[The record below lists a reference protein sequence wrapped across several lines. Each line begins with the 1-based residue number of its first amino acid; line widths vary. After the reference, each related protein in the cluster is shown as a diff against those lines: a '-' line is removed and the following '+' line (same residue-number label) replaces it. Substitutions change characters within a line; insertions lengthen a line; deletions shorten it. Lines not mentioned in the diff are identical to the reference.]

1 MDGGTKVGLPFAGA
15 GAGGPGARRVA
26 RPDDARLPWARLP
39 DAGHEA
45 REGDQDGPARRDD
58 RAAGDRPGLDGG
70 PRGIREAVGAP
81 DRRAG
86 GVGGRLPV
94 RRAADQET
102 VDAWGPPSRRR
113 TPWSSRA

>member
-1 MDGGTKVGLPFAGA
+1 MAGVTQAGLPYRAPDA
-15 GAGGPGARRVA
+15 RRPGPRRVA

-58 RAAGDRPGLDGG
+58 RAAGDRPGLGDG
-70 PRGIREAVGAP
+70 PRGVREAVGAP

-94 RRAADQET
+94 RHAAGQVT
-102 VDAWGPPSRRR
+102 TDARVAASLTRMPC
-113 TPWSSRA
+113 A